1 MHISSRTQSQK
12 AKQKL
17 AALPYNGI
25 NCSSTKPAAIL
36 FYVSNI
42 TEETKNFEIKSHF
55 EQFGHI
61 TELKVAHLKDGRCK
75 GHAKLSIILHRS
87 ASSSSEKGKVDKFFR
102 FKHFLNGKQL
112 RVEKYI
118 QSKEAL
124 SSKDMEIVNR
134 RICVLNIPPNQVSD
148 EKLKAIF
155 EYFFG
160 KVYGAYVR
168 LKKKKVKQT
177 DARQDPSKFMHY
189 GFVTF
194 ETESSVDE
202 ALKIENLILKKA
214 DWNNYG
220 YQGQGVCYPYKY
232 EENSKDDN
240 MKLGE
245 RPEYMT
251 LQIKPFLSKNKKEKA
266 RKNTSMQG
274 MDKVSHSNKLL
285 GSISIGVDLDK
296 AGSKMMPGG
305 KPAKPKDSSKRPIG
319 IPKQLPSMLNPDI
332 DNFMHS
338 MAKNQMFGMKI
349 KQDDINFANANI
361 KENMKHLLVNI
372 SKKEQEGAR
381 EHPLVGYGSK
391 IPPFQGVGSFGFME
405 TLMNKSKPEKKKRK
419 KKKKAKKKKNE
430 IYVGEIS
437 PLANQ
442 QPVQKM
448 QAMRV
453 QQNERKYI
461 PNLDFT
467 YSSPKVSLISEFRFL
482 GLFQKVDKSHCVW
495 NIRMNKSGRNS
506 HKVGEMKDVFTKRK
520 FNSHSI
526 SERELNRIQSGSA
539 RVDQL
544 NNWAHYSRSQ
554 NSLDEQLV
562 DSRRVRQLYNNPYF

>member
-1 MHISSRTQSQK
+1 
-12 AKQKL
+12 
-17 AALPYNGI
+17 
-25 NCSSTKPAAIL
+25 
-36 FYVSNI
+36 
-42 TEETKNFEIKSHF
+42 
-55 EQFGHI
+55 
-61 TELKVAHLKDGRCK
+61 
-75 GHAKLSIILHRS
+75 
-87 ASSSSEKGKVDKFFR
+87 
-102 FKHFLNGKQL
+102 
-112 RVEKYI
+112 
-118 QSKEAL
+118 
-124 SSKDMEIVNR
+124 
-134 RICVLNIPPNQVSD
+134 
-148 EKLKAIF
+148 
-155 EYFFG
+155 
-160 KVYGAYVR
+160 
-168 LKKKKVKQT
+168 
-177 DARQDPSKFMHY
+177 
-189 GFVTF
+189 
-194 ETESSVDE
+194 
-202 ALKIENLILKKA
+202 
-214 DWNNYG
+214 
-220 YQGQGVCYPYKY
+220 
-232 EENSKDDN
+232 
-240 MKLGE
+240 
-245 RPEYMT
+245 
-251 LQIKPFLSKNKKEKA
+251 
-266 RKNTSMQG
+266 
-274 MDKVSHSNKLL
+274 
-285 GSISIGVDLDK
+285 
-296 AGSKMMPGG
+296 
-305 KPAKPKDSSKRPIG
+305 
-319 IPKQLPSMLNPDI
+319 
-332 DNFMHS
+332 
-338 MAKNQMFGMKI
+338 
-349 KQDDINFANANI
+349 
-361 KENMKHLLVNI
+361 
-372 SKKEQEGAR
+372 
-381 EHPLVGYGSK
+381 
-391 IPPFQGVGSFGFME
+391 ME